1 MRLLHKGRRRH
12 AVSQPSAASIAAPVS
27 SVVDAAEALEELVA
41 TIALRD
47 LNLIYRLIEEIDRVE
62 RDERDPERLG
72 VLYRLDHLANRLR
85 RSGEGRLLLSGHGV
99 PFGREGAMSLADIA
113 RAAVGGSQDFR
124 RVQIEAMPSYAL
136 IPGAADDTVLLLAE
150 LLDNALELS
159 PDTMP
164 VKIGAHLVS
173 AGIALRVE
181 DQGIGLP
188 LHKIPELNARLAEVP
203 VLGVEATEQMGF
215 HVVALLARRLRALI
229 QLQPR
234 QGGGTVAVV
243 VIPGNLVIEIAAAP
257 VSVAP
262 VRETP
267 ARGVGGDR
275 WAHSPLPAQ
284 VQGVTAHGL
293 PRRTRAQQP
302 WRPEPHPSMPPSRP
316 ADPEAVRRDIED
328 FEAGALRA
336 QQELG
341 GTP

>member
-1 MRLLHKGRRRH
+1 MRMLHRRRH
-12 AVSQPSAASIAAPVS
+12 TGAAPES
-27 SVVDAAEALEELVA
+27 LATPKPAPERAGIDAADAREELVS

-47 LNLIYRLIEEIDRVE
+47 LNLIYQLIGEIDRAE
-62 RDERDPERLG
+62 HDEQDPGRLG
-72 VLYRLDHLANRLR
+72 TLYRLDHLANRLR
-85 RSGEGRLLLSGHGV
+85 RSGEGRLLLAGHGV

-113 RAAVGGSQDFR
+113 RAAVSGSQDFR
-124 RVQIEAMPSYAL
+124 RVQIEAMPAYAL

-159 PDTMP
+159 SEKMP
-164 VKIGAHLVS
+164 VRIGAHRVS

-188 LHKIPELNARLAEVP
+188 LDKIPELNARLAEVP
-203 VLGVEATEQMGF
+203 MLGVEATRQMGF
-215 HVVALLARRLRALI
+215 HVVALLARRLGALV

-234 QGGGTVAVV
+234 EGGGTVSVV
-243 VIPGNLVIEIAAAP
+243 ALPQNLVTEVPSPPLAAVP
-257 VSVAP
+257 VQEA
-262 VRETP
+262 P

-275 WAHSPLPAQ
+275 WAHAPAPGQ
-284 VQGVTAHGL
+284 VQGMTEHGL
-293 PRRTRAQQP
+293 PRRTRTAQT
-302 WRPEPHPSMPPSRP
+302 WRPQPHVSAPPSRP

-328 FEAGALRA
+328 FEAGAQRA

>member
-1 MRLLHKGRRRH
+1 MRLLQKGRRRH
-12 AVSQPSAASIAAPVS
+12 AVSEPGGAPVLDS
-27 SVVDAAEALEELVA
+27 AVVDAVDAREELVA

-47 LNLIYRLIEEIDRVE
+47 LNLVYQLIEEIDRVE
-62 RDERDPERLG
+62 RDEQDAERLSA
-72 VLYRLDHLANRLR
+72 LYRLDHLANRLR

-136 IPGAADDTVLLLAE
+136 VPGAADDTVLLLAE

-159 PDTMP
+159 SDKMP
-164 VKIGAHLVS
+164 VKIGAHSVS
-173 AGIALRVE
+173 GGIALRVE

-188 LHKIPELNARLAEVP
+188 LHRIPELNARLARVP

-215 HVVALLARRLRALI
+215 HVVALLARRLGALI

-243 VIPGNLVIEIAAAP
+243 VIPESRVAEVPEASVAAAP
-257 VSVAP
+257 VQES
-262 VRETP
+262 P

-275 WAHSPLPAQ
+275 WAHAPSPGQ
-284 VQGVTAHGL
+284 VQGVTVYGL
-293 PRRTRAQQP
+293 PRRTRAQQL
-302 WRPEPHPSMPPSRP
+302 WRPEPRPSMSPSRP